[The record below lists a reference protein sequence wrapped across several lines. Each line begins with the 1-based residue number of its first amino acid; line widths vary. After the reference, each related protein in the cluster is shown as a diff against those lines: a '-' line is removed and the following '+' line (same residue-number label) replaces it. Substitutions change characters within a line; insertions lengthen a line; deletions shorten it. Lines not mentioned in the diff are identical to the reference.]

1 MNLVDGNNYSTDDG
15 KCQVFKRRKWSEND
29 ISYLKENYPT
39 MLTSDMS
46 AVMGR
51 SMDSIIIMAGKM
63 GVNKSVCATKN
74 NNLEVLL
81 DESPQ
86 SMYWLGFV
94 FADGNVTDT
103 RLSVTI
109 STDDRDHLVKL
120 TDHIGGNIHDYTSTT
135 TFGKCNTS
143 RVSTMDTKTVKT
155 LLTKYDLKPNKTY
168 NPPSVD
174 TLMNI
179 PLEKR
184 ISMWLGFIDGDGSI
198 KVQNRKSSPYNV
210 AIKLHTSW
218 TEVLTMLMNDL
229 SEYFDMERT
238 PSVILDKTGYV
249 RTSISHMDV
258 VLGLK
263 QFSID
268 NNIPVLSRK
277 WDKIDLELKRS
288 RTKLKK
294 SQIDE
299 VLTLFASGHNV
310 FNISKQFGVSYSLIR
325 RIVKSSDT

>member
-1 MNLVDGNNYSTDDG
+1 MNLVDGNNYSTDG
-15 KCQVFKRRKWSEND
+15 EKCQVFKKRKWSEDD
-29 ISYLKENYPT
+29 ITYLKENYPT

-46 AVMGR
+46 SVMGR

-63 GVNKSVCATKN
+63 GIKKSVCATKN

-86 SMYWLGFV
+86 SMYWMGFIL
-94 FADGNVTDT
+94 ADGNVTDT

-135 TFGKCNTS
+135 TFGKSNTS
-143 RVSTMDTKTVKT
+143 RVSAMDTKTVKK
-155 LLTKYDLKPNKTY
+155 LLNKYDLKPNKTY

-174 TLMNI
+174 ILKKI
-179 PLEKR
+179 PLEQR
-184 ISMWLGFIDGDGSI
+184 VSMWVGFIDGDGSI
-198 KVQNRKSSPYNV
+198 KVQNRNSSPYNV
-210 AIKLHTSW
+210 VVKLHTSW
-218 TEVLTMLMNDL
+218 AEVLTLFISDL

-238 PSVILDKTGYV
+238 PSVILDKSGYV
-249 RTSISHMDV
+249 RVAVSHMDV
-258 VLGLK
+258 IMGLK
-263 QFSID
+263 KFSI
-268 NNIPVLSRK
+268 NNDLPTLSRK
-277 WDKIDLELKRS
+277 WDKIDMSLTRS
-288 RTKLKK
+288 RSKLTK
-294 SQIDE
+294 SQIGE